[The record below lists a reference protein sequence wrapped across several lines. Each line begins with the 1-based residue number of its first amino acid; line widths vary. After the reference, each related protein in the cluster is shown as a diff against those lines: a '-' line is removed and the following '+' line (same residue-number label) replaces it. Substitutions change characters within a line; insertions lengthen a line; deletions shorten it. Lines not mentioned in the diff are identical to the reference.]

1 LESESTILNLLLLD
15 LSEHHDKRG
24 VLTEI
29 FRKSWLAEVEYWADF
44 KVLQQNFV
52 RSNFGAIRGIHMS
65 KPHIIQR
72 KILFCINGKIRDQLV
87 DLRPNSPTYL
97 QTLQIT
103 LSESTPALL
112 FVPHGVGHSF
122 QVESDTA
129 EIVYMFDS
137 EYDPKSEI
145 SITPFDSEIDFKWE
159 LPYTL
164 SEKDKRALTW
174 EQIKES
180 LENNATQRP

>member
-1 LESESTILNLLLLD
+1 
-15 LSEHHDKRG
+15 
-24 VLTEI
+24 
-29 FRKSWLAEVEYWADF
+29 
-44 KVLQQNFV
+44 
-52 RSNFGAIRGIHMS
+52 
-65 KPHIIQR
+65 
-72 KILFCINGKIRDQLV
+72 
-87 DLRPNSPTYL
+87 
-97 QTLQIT
+97 
-103 LSESTPALL
+103 
-112 FVPHGVGHSF
+112 
-122 QVESDTA
+122 
-129 EIVYMFDS
+129 MFDS